1 MKVLGLSTKD
11 QVLNAID
18 GGILRFGL
26 ATSYYQGM
34 LVRQPT
40 LHQPMLY
47 QPVPNMNTQIKSAPK
62 KPALNPLAYAL
73 IEPTPIWLQS
83 IADMT

>member
-34 LVRQPT
+34 LVR
-40 LHQPMLY
+40 QPMLY